1 MQSFSKT
8 MTIPSD
14 TILENIFI
22 QNNEWN
28 PANIEKQ
35 TLVQSGKDE
44 ILFKKTLLLI
54 QSARE
59 IICLQS
65 FLIQD
70 STLIDELVKA
80 RERGVKIYITSA
92 AEVRLKPQMCAEVEP
107 DFIQK
112 DYSKMLKDKF
122 VGNFLH
128 RSAESLHAKYIVVDG
143 KTNPRGM
150 IFTNNFT
157 ENGFF
162 KNPEIAVE
170 LNSDQASALFK
181 LFVFYFWEKTTA
193 EQNGFDEFTPV
204 KPFEQFKFP
213 ATNELLIVSDNHNS
227 LKSNILQAI
236 QNAKYDICFSTFS
249 FDNQYEIAQAIY
261 ERQKAGVKIKIFARL
276 NDKLLKT
283 EFKKYLDAGAEIY
296 CHTHTHAKFLII
308 DNQKAYLLTANF
320 SKIDFESS
328 FNLGVSLSAHQ
339 THFLSEMVNQWETQM
354 HQWIDKQLVK
364 DSSKYYSFDNG
375 KWASKMVDNIKTEK
389 VLENV
394 QTVKQL
400 IDFVQKKHTFSNKN
414 YQKQQLTLEV
424 NIQPFKKE
432 VFAEKEYEETNYKQF
447 DVIKEY
453 LVIVEKDKKGI
464 AKPPIKQLKMSM
476 VVLHSTFDIWNSYT
490 ELLDYQNFMIKFK
503 QNVIDL

>member
-1 MQSFSKT
+1 MQSFSK
-8 MTIPSD
+8 MVTIPSD
-14 TILENIFI
+14 AILENIFI

-28 PANIEKQ
+28 PANVETQ

-44 ILFKKTLLLI
+44 TLFKKVLLLI
-54 QSARE
+54 QSAIE
-59 IICLQS
+59 TICLQS

-70 STLIDELVKA
+70 SALIDELVKA

-112 DYSKMLKDKF
+112 DYSKMLKNKF

-170 LNSDQASALFK
+170 LNRAQASALFK
-181 LFVFYFWEKTTA
+181 LFVFYFWEKTTT
-193 EQNGFDEFTPV
+193 EQNGFNDFTPV

-213 ATNELLIVSDNHNS
+213 ATNELLMVSDNHNS
-227 LKSNILQAI
+227 LKDNILKAI
-236 QNAKYDICFSTFS
+236 QHAKYEICFSTFS
-249 FDNQYEIAQAIY
+249 FDNQYEMAQAIY

-283 EFKKYLDAGAEIY
+283 ELKKYLDAGAEIY

-308 DNQKAYLLTANF
+308 DNQEAYLLTANF
-320 SKIDFESS
+320 TKTDFESS
-328 FNLGVSLSAHQ
+328 FNIGVSLSAHQ
-339 THFLSEMVNQWETQM
+339 THFLSEMVKQWETQM

-364 DSSKYYSFDNG
+364 DLSKYYSLEHG
-375 KWASKMVDNIKTEK
+375 KWTSKMVDNVKTDK
-389 VLENV
+389 VLEKV

-400 IDFVQKKHTFSNKN
+400 IDFVQKKHPFSNKN
-414 YQKQQLTLEV
+414 YQKQELTLEV
-424 NIQPFKKE
+424 NIQPFKKAG
-432 VFAEKEYEETNYKQF
+432 FAEKEYEETNYEHF
-447 DVIKEY
+447 N
-453 LVIVEKDKKGI
+453 LVKAYSVVVENDKKG
-464 AKPPIKQLKMSM
+464 KPKLPIKQLKES
-476 VVLHSTFDIWNSYT
+476 VIVLHKGFDIWNDYNQ
-490 ELLDYQNFMIKFK
+490 LIDYQDFMLRTI
-503 QNVIDL
+503 